1 MNKKILEFLKDDD
14 GQTATEYILLL
25 AVVALIIFKFKDAVQ
40 DRLTGDNGIISN
52 VFNKADDIINQLQ

>member
-1 MNKKILEFLKDDD
+1 MKKKILEFLRDDD

-40 DRLTGDNGIISN
+40 ERLTGDNGIISN
-52 VFNKADDIINQLQ
+52 VFNKADTIIEQLQ

>member
-1 MNKKILEFLKDDD
+1 MNKKILEFLKEDE

>member
-1 MNKKILEFLKDDD
+1 MNKKILEFLRDDD

-25 AVVALIIFKFKDAVQ
+25 AVVALIIFKFKDAVEQ
-40 DRLTGDNGIISN
+40 RLTGDNGIISN